1 VFEPRTDG
9 ARSQDLLSGG
19 WIMHCEVRALDDIRA
34 PAGNDAEHE
43 RRFAPGNPAY
53 T

>member
-1 VFEPRTDG
+1 VFEPGTDG
-9 ARSQDLLSGG
+9 ARSQDLLSGD
-19 WIMHCEVRALDDIRA
+19 WIMHCEVRTLDDIRA
-34 PAGNDAEHE
+34 RAGNDAEDE